1 MPTMIFIN
9 LAVKDLKKSMDFF
22 AALGYSFNPQFT
34 DEKAAC
40 LVISDTIFAM
50 LLTEPFFQTFTTK
63 KIIDAKSQVEVLTCL
78 SANSKQEV
86 DDVVAKAI
94 AAGGST
100 PREPQDYGFMYSHGF
115 EDLDGHIWEYAYMDM
130 SAIPQHQ

>member
-1 MPTMIFIN
+1 MPTMIFVN

-22 AALGYSFNPQFT
+22 SALGYTFNPQFT

-50 LLTEPFFQTFTTK
+50 LLTEPFFQTFTAK

-86 DDVVAKAI
+86 DDMVAKAI

-100 PREPQDYGFMYSHGF
+100 PRAAQDMGFMYSHGF
-115 EDLDGHIWEYAYMDM
+115 QDLDGHNWEYAYMDM